1 MNIKAFRAALVG
13 SALGTAVV
21 CAPSVW
27 ASEPT
32 GGGQPFSWTGFYA
45 GLSIGH
51 AWDSGAPVHLLT
63 DQTGFLT
70 LGGSETLSRG
80 TLGDVGVDGPFGGAQ
95 LGWTWRAGA
104 IVYGIE
110 ADIQGSLRGSVAG
123 TFEYPKVVDITS
135 LDGVASLDLDW
146 YATLRGRLGVL
157 VNPSLLVY
165 ATGGWAV
172 GQVEYSLSA
181 TDTGLVGFFDTR
193 LRSSGLESGYAVGGG
208 LETALTRN
216 LSLKLEYQYINLG
229 SVGASGPVT
238 GIGGGLPTG
247 ETATLASQTV
257 DFHTV
262 RAGLNVHW

>member
-1 MNIKAFRAALVG
+1 MNIKAFRAVLVG
-13 SALGTAVV
+13 SALGTAGA

-51 AWDSGAPVHLLT
+51 SWDSGAPVHLLT
-63 DQTGFLT
+63 DQTGFAT
-70 LGGSETLSRG
+70 LGGADTLSRG
-80 TLGDVGVDGPFGGAQ
+80 TLGELGLDGLFAGGQ
-95 LGWTWRAGA
+95 LGWTWRSGS

-110 ADIQGSLRGSVAG
+110 ADIQGGQRDSVAG
-123 TFEYPKVVDITS
+123 TFEYPKVVDVIS

-146 YATLRGRLGVL
+146 YATVRGRLGVL

-181 TDTGLVGFFDTR
+181 TDVGLFANFDTR
-193 LRSSGLESGYAVGGG
+193 LRSSGLESGYTVGGG

-216 LSLKLEYQYINLG
+216 LSLKIEYQYINLG

-238 GIGGGLPTG
+238 AIGGGLPTG

>member
-1 MNIKAFRAALVG
+1 MNIRAFRAVLVG
-13 SALGTAVV
+13 SALGTAAV
-21 CAPSVW
+21 CAPGVW

-63 DQTGFLT
+63 DNGAPIN
-70 LGGSETLSRG
+70 LGISTSPSRG
-80 TLGDVGVDGPFGGAQ
+80 TIGDLALDGLFGGAQ
-95 LGWTWRAGA
+95 LGWNWRAGL

-110 ADIQGSLRGSVAG
+110 ADIQGSQRGSIAG
-123 TFEYPKVVDITS
+123 TFTNPDGIIPIE
-135 LDGVASLDLDW
+135 GVASLDLDW
-146 YATLRGRLGVL
+146 YATVRGRLGVL

-172 GQVEYSLSA
+172 GQVDYRLHAAEPA
-181 TDTGLVGFFDTR
+181 PFDFLETK
-193 LRSSGLESGYAVGGG
+193 LRSNRTESGYTVGGG
-208 LETALTRN
+208 LETVLSRN
-216 LSLKLEYQYINLG
+216 LSLKIEYQYVNLG
-229 SVGASGPVT
+229 SVGGASGPVT
-238 GIGGGLPTG
+238 FIGDGPNG

>member
-1 MNIKAFRAALVG
+1 MNIEALRAVLVG
-13 SALGTAVV
+13 SALGAAVV
-21 CAPSVW
+21 CAPNVW
-27 ASEPT
+27 ASEPAA
-32 GGGQPFSWTGFYA
+32 GRQPFSWTGFYA

-63 DQTGFLT
+63 DQTGFGA

-80 TLGDVGVDGPFGGAQ
+80 TLGELGLDGLFAGGQ
-95 LGWTWRAGA
+95 LGWTWRSGS

-110 ADIQGSLRGSVAG
+110 ADIQGGQKDSVAG
-123 TFEYPKVVDITS
+123 TFTNPDGAIPV
-135 LDGVASLDLDW
+135 DGVASLDLDW
-146 YATLRGRLGVL
+146 YATVRGRLGVL

-181 TDTGLVGFFDTR
+181 TETGGLAFFDTR
-193 LRSSGLESGYAVGGG
+193 LRSSGLESGYTVGGG
-208 LETALTRN
+208 LETALSRN
-216 LSLKLEYQYINLG
+216 LSLKIEYQYINLG

-238 GIGGGLPTG
+238 GIGGGGATG

-257 DFHTV
+257 DLHTV